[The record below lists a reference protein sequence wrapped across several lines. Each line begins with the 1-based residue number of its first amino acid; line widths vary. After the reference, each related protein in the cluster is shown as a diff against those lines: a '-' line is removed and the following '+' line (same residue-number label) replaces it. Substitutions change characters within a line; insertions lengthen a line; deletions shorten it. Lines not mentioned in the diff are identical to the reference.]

1 MFSVLSS
8 LPPAFAG
15 LAALMIGALGLLG
28 WRMHLMLHGPRAR
41 LRRRLAMVTGSAGD
55 SVDHRR
61 RGPKR
66 TSVQDRLKAAEG
78 SRNQERGYLM
88 REQLRLAG
96 FSISLGRYL
105 AGCGFVALLLL
116 AAGELAGLG
125 LPISGL
131 GAAILGLGLPKY
143 VVGALAKRRVGR
155 FGGQFP
161 DAIDIIV
168 RGIRSGLPLA
178 ECIGIISSEMPDPI
192 GAEFRSIV
200 EAQKLGMSLQSAV
213 ARAVIRMPIADLRYF
228 SIVIAIQQQTGG
240 NLAETLAKLSDVLR
254 GRKRMRD
261 KIAAYASEARASAI
275 IIGSLP
281 IVVILALA
289 ALAPHYIGLLFS
301 TDLGNVL
308 LAVGAITE
316 VSGIWVMRKMIN
328 FDI

>member
-1 MFSVLSS
+1 L
-8 LPPAFAG
+8 
-15 LAALMIGALGLLG
+15 I
-28 WRMHLMLHGPRAR
+28 
-41 LRRRLAMVTGSAGD
+41 
-55 SVDHRR
+55 
-61 RGPKR
+61 
-66 TSVQDRLKAAEG
+66 
-78 SRNQERGYLM
+78 
-88 REQLRLAG
+88 
-96 FSISLGRYL
+96 
-105 AGCGFVALLLL
+105 ALLLL

-125 LPISGL
+125 LPVSAL
-131 GAAILGLGLPKY
+131 GAAILGLGLPKF
-143 VVGALAKRRVGR
+143 VVGVLAKRRVGQ

-178 ECIGIISSEMPDPI
+178 ECIGIISSEMSDPI

-261 KIAAYASEARASAI
+261 KIAAYASEARASAL

-316 VSGIWVMRKMIN
+316 VSGVWVMRKMIN